1 MHNETYPS
9 WDLELKEKKEKAR
22 DTFAF
27 FFKRPEGFMFKA
39 GQNIRLFF
47 DDLPEGSRRRTFT
60 IASAPHEEDI
70 MIVMRM
76 RGSEWKKKIASLSL
90 GEFIRAEGPTG
101 AHFALHEDQNIS
113 AVFIAGGV
121 GIAPFVSIFSD
132 IARRELGYTITLFYS
147 NKTKEDAPFLDSLVK
162 YAVENKNL
170 HMVCTLTRSSVSEDE
185 GPPLIWELGRINAAM
200 LRKHIPDIT
209 IPLYYV
215 VGTPM
220 MVSDMRAVILG
231 IGVPD
236 TRIMTKE
243 FKGY

>member
-1 MHNETYPS
+1 MEKKVYPS

-27 FFKRPEGFMFKA
+27 YFKRPEGFVFKA
-39 GQNIRLFF
+39 VQNTRLFF
-47 DDLPEGSRRRTFT
+47 DDLPEGFRRKTFT
-60 IASAPHEEDI
+60 ITSAPHEEDI

-90 GEFIRAEGPTG
+90 GESVRAEGPTG
-101 AHFALHEDQNIS
+101 EHFVLHEDQDIP

-132 IARRELGYTITLFYS
+132 IARRKFGYTITLFYS
-147 NKTKEDAPFLDSLVK
+147 NKTKEDAPFLDSLAK
-162 YAVENKNL
+162 YAVENKTL
-170 HMVCTLTRSSVSEDE
+170 RIVCTLTRSSVSEDE
-185 GPPLIWELGRINAAM
+185 RSSLIWESGRINAAM
-200 LRKHIPDIT
+200 IRKHIPDIT

-220 MVSDMRAVILG
+220 MVSDMRAVILDM
-231 IGVPD
+231 GVPD

>member
-1 MHNETYPS
+1 MVEKVYPS
-9 WDLELKEKKEKAR
+9 WNFELKEKKEKAR
-22 DTFAF
+22 DTIAF
-27 FFKRPEGFMFKA
+27 YFKRPEGFVFKA

-47 DDLPEGSRRRTFT
+47 DDLPEGFRRKTFT
-60 IASAPHEEDI
+60 ITSAPHEEDI

-76 RGSEWKKKIASLSL
+76 RGSEWKKKITMLSS
-90 GEFIRAEGPTG
+90 GESIRAEGPTG
-101 AHFALHEDQNIS
+101 EHFVLHEDQSIP

-121 GIAPFVSIFSD
+121 GIAPFISILSD

-185 GPPLIWELGRINAAM
+185 DPPLIWESGRINAAM
-200 LRKHIPDIT
+200 LRKHISDIT

-220 MVSDMRAVILG
+220 MVSDMRAVILDM
-231 IGVPD
+231 GVPD

>member
-1 MHNETYPS
+1 MVEKVYPS
-9 WDLELKEKKEKAR
+9 WNFELKEKKEKAR

-27 FFKRPEGFMFKA
+27 YFKRPEGFVFKA

-90 GEFIRAEGPTG
+90 GESVRAEGPTG
-101 AHFALHEDQNIS
+101 EHFVIHEDQNIP

-147 NKTKEDAPFLDSLVK
+147 NKTKEDAPFLDSLAK
-162 YAVENKNL
+162 YAVGNKNL
-170 HMVCTLTRSSVSEDE
+170 HMICTLTRSSVSEDE
-185 GPPLIWELGRINAAM
+185 GPPLIWESGRINAAM
-200 LRKHIPDIT
+200 IRKYIPDIT

-220 MVSDMRAVILG
+220 MVSDMRTVILG
-231 IGVPD
+231 MGVPD